1 MIWLLIPHAEQLLNK
16 FVSQKLS
23 PICHENPLEK
33 ASPYFME
40 GHYAFAPLESHA
52 GVGFICSLNICK
64 ELRTKAWHT

>member
-52 GVGFICSLNICK
+52 GGGFYMLSQYLQGI
-64 ELRTKAWHT
+64 AD